1 MNKLGEELKVSHKE
15 ISDLNKEVDYYWEEM
30 NKFDIIKE
38 ENDANL
44 AKLSALYDAGI
55 IDEAGDLTF
64 QKND

>member
-1 MNKLGEELKVSHKE
+1 
-15 ISDLNKEVDYYWEEM
+15 M